1 MYGEFTWWQGVVED
15 RNDPLKLGRCRVRV
29 LGYHTDNKSPTS
41 YYSIP
46 TKSLPW
52 ATPMQPITSAAMN
65 GIGTTPMGPVEGT
78 WVFGFWRDG
87 SNAQEPVIIGTVGGK
102 MDKDHKKD
110 PSKGFND
117 PKGKYPR
124 DELIGEPDTNRL
136 ARGIGALPV
145 TLITSTT
152 GAKNGE
158 NAVSLKNKRAK
169 RNRGD
174 PQEEGAGIYATG
186 IPMGVAG
193 DISTSIPNTVDG
205 NLLVSGSY
213 EGDANHYN
221 HDYWN
226 EPNPRYGGT
235 EDNDATYLT
244 SVERSSQYPYNH
256 VRMSES
262 GHIEEWDD
270 TKTAER
276 LHRYHK
282 AGTYEEIQPDGTRV
296 VKVVGNDYEIIA
308 GSQNVSVSGVCNLT
322 IKGDCRVL
330 YMADLVQEVVGD
342 YHLHVG
348 GEMRTKIM
356 GNDTKEV
363 KGNQKI
369 VINENHDLFVAKNQ
383 TINIGGD
390 VTETFTGHLDQTIK
404 KNVSVQ
410 YGIGTTADTTSRGG
424 AGYTPPGSYTISV
437 SGKTFFT
444 TLDTFTLTSKNDMK
458 ISTSVGDC
466 HHNVGG
472 NYTQTITGWSAKGIG
487 IYSTHNVG
495 TYSTHDIGTTL
506 SIDTG
511 DAIDITGGGDITIT
525 ADTDIKLNP

>member
-1 MYGEFTWWQGVVED
+1 MYGDFTWWQGVVED
-15 RNDPLKLGRCRVRV
+15 RTDPLKLGRCRVRV
-29 LGYHTDNKSPTS
+29 FGYHVDDLDE
-41 YYSIP
+41 IP
-46 TKSLPW
+46 TEDLPW

-65 GIGTTPMGPVEGT
+65 GIGTTPLGPVEGT
-78 WVFGFWRDG
+78 WVFGFFRDG
-87 SNAQEPVIIGTVGGK
+87 RNAQEPVIIGTFGGTPE
-102 MDKDHKKD
+102 KKSD
-110 PSKGFND
+110 PARGFND
-117 PKGKYPR
+117 PNGIFPR
-124 DELIGEPDTNRL
+124 KELLGEVDTNRL
-136 ARGIGALPV
+136 ARGIGGTKV
-145 TLITSTT
+145 GT
-152 GAKNGE
+152 KNGE
-158 NAVSLKNKRAK
+158 NATSLKNKRAK

-193 DISTSIPNTVDG
+193 NISTSIPNTVDG

-235 EDNDATYLT
+235 EDSDTTYLT
-244 SVERSSQYPYNH
+244 SVENISQYPYNH

-262 GHIEEWDD
+262 GHVEEWDD
-270 TKTAER
+270 TPSAER

-282 AGTYEEIQPDGTRV
+282 AGTYEEIQPDGARV

-308 GSQNVSVSGVCNLT
+308 GSQNISVSGVCNLT

-342 YHLHVG
+342 YHLDVG

-495 TYSTHDIGTTL
+495 TYSTHDIGTYSTHDIGTTL